1 MLILDSVCMRLQVVG
16 ELLKKIQKL
25 DPSLFRK
32 YPKVEWQNVM
42 KLRAI
47 ISHHYEH
54 VDHEIIYDVCK
65 NHLPILKNTLQL
77 MYKDRIGS

>member
-1 MLILDSVCMRLQVVG
+1 
-16 ELLKKIQKL
+16 
-25 DPSLFRK
+25 
-32 YPKVEWQNVM
+32 M
-42 KLRAI
+42 KLRDI